1 MADAAPPCA
10 FARTSKKRRF
20 LCSSLSPYLP
30 LHHSPAGQPKQHR
43 GILQNTDMFS
53 VFFSFYL
60 LTNDMEAL
68 IMNIV
73 HIEVIT

>member
-1 MADAAPPCA
+1 MCVCTHIKKAPVPVLFPFSTLAAAP
-10 FARTSKKRRF
+10 
-20 LCSSLSPYLP
+20 LP
-30 LHHSPAGQPKQHR
+30 HRAAKQHR